1 MFLTLKIIMKNY
13 FKILP
18 ILFFSLFII
27 SCDNDDNDDG
37 LCCAGS
43 SIVDLASQ
51 TESLSTLVSALQVT
65 GLDATLS
72 SPGAF
77 TVLAPTNDAFDSF
90 LTSINASSLEEVPVD
105 VLTNVLLNH
114 VISGEVQSGS
124 LTNGYANT
132 QAISSASQTNMSIY
146 INTDNGVS
154 FNGVSSV
161 TTADVIASNGVVHIV
176 DGVIGL
182 PSVVT
187 FALADPNFDILVQ
200 ALTREDLTQDF
211 VGLLSIPSGTSP
223 SPFTV
228 FAPINSAFENLLSE
242 LGLGSL
248 NDIDEPTLSAVLA
261 YHVIAGTNQL
271 SINISDGMEFSTAGG
286 GNLTFNVGDNG
297 QGILTDNNDRTS
309 NIISVDVQADNGIIH
324 AIDAVVLP

>member
-1 MFLTLKIIMKNY
+1 MKNY

-18 ILFFSLFII
+18 ILFLSLFII
-27 SCDNDDNDDG
+27 SCDSDDNDDG

-90 LTSINASSLEEVPVD
+90 LTSINATSLQDVPVD

-211 VGLLSIPSGTSP
+211 VGLLNIPSGSSP

-228 FAPINSAFENLLSE
+228 FAPVNSAFENLLSE
-242 LGLGSL
+242 LGLSSL

-261 YHVIAGTNQL
+261 YHVIAGANQL
-271 SINISDGMEFSTAGG
+271 SINLSDGMEFSTAGG

-309 NIISVDVQADNGIIH
+309 NIILVDVQADNGIIH
-324 AIDAVVLP
+324 AIDTVVLP

>member
-1 MFLTLKIIMKNY
+1 MKNY

-18 ILFFSLFII
+18 ILFLSLFII
-27 SCDNDDNDDG
+27 SCDDDNDDDG
-37 LCCAGS
+37 VCCAGS

-77 TVLAPTNDAFDSF
+77 TVLAPTNDAFDAF
-90 LTSINASSLEEVPVD
+90 LTSINAASLEDIPVD

-114 VISGEVQSGS
+114 VIIGEVQSSS
-124 LTNGYANT
+124 LTNGYAST
-132 QAISSASQTNMSIY
+132 QAISGASGTNMSIY
-146 INTDNGVS
+146 INTDNGVT

-161 TTADVIASNGVVHIV
+161 STADVVASNGIVHIV

-187 FALADPNFDILVQ
+187 FALADPNFSSLVQ
-200 ALTREDLTQDF
+200 ALTAYDYPQSF
-211 VGLLSIPSGTSP
+211 VGLLSIPAGSAP

-228 FAPINSAFENLLSE
+228 FAPVNSAFESLLEE
-242 LGLGSL
+242 LAVSSL
-248 NDIDEPTLSAVLA
+248 YDIDEQTLGAVLS
-261 YHVIAGTNQL
+261 YHVVVGVNQFSMSL
-271 SINISDGMEFSTAGG
+271 SDGMVFTTALDQSIPGG
-286 GNLTFNVGDNG
+286 GNLTYNDGDTG
-297 QGILTDNNDRTS
+297 PGVLTDNNERTS
-309 NIISVDVQADNGIIH
+309 NMILLDVQADNGIIH
-324 AIDAVVLP
+324 AIDTVVLP

>member
-1 MFLTLKIIMKNY
+1 MKNY

-18 ILFFSLFII
+18 ILFLSLFIT
-27 SCDNDDNDDG
+27 SCDSDDNDDG

-90 LTSINASSLEEVPVD
+90 LTSINASSLEDVPVD

-187 FALADPNFDILVQ
+187 FALADPNFEILVQ

-211 VGLLSIPSGTSP
+211 VGLLNIPSGSSP

-228 FAPINSAFENLLSE
+228 FAPVNSAFENLLSE
-242 LGLGSL
+242 LGLSSL

-261 YHVIAGTNQL
+261 YHVIASANQL
-271 SINISDGMEFSTAGG
+271 SINLSDGMEFSTAGG

-309 NIISVDVQADNGIIH
+309 NIILVDVQADNGIIH
-324 AIDAVVLP
+324 AIDTVVLP

>member
-18 ILFFSLFII
+18 ILFFSLFMI

-124 LTNGYANT
+124 LTNGYAHT

-187 FALADPNFDILVQ
+187 FALADPNFEILVQ

>member
-51 TESLSTLVSALQVT
+51 TEGLSTLVSALQVT

-187 FALADPNFDILVQ
+187 FALADPNFEILVQ

-211 VGLLSIPSGTSP
+211 VGLLSIPSGNSP

>member
-1 MFLTLKIIMKNY
+1 MKNY

-18 ILFFSLFII
+18 ILFLSLFII
-27 SCDNDDNDDG
+27 SCDDDNDDDG
-37 LCCAGS
+37 VCCAGS

-90 LTSINASSLEEVPVD
+90 LTSINATSLEDIPVD

-114 VISGEVQSGS
+114 VIIGEVQSSS
-124 LTNGYANT
+124 LTNGYAST
-132 QAISSASQTNMSIY
+132 QAVSGASGTNMSIY
-146 INTDNGVS
+146 INTDNGVT

-161 TTADVIASNGVVHIV
+161 TSADVVASNGIVHIV
-176 DGVIGL
+176 DAVIGL

-187 FALADPNFDILVQ
+187 FALADPNFSSLVQ
-200 ALTREDLTQDF
+200 ALTAYDYPQSF
-211 VGLLSIPSGTSP
+211 VGLLSIPAGSAP

-228 FAPINSAFENLLSE
+228 FAPVNSAFESLLEE
-242 LGLGSL
+242 LAVSSL
-248 NDIDEPTLSAVLA
+248 YDIDEQTLGAVLS
-261 YHVIAGTNQL
+261 YHVVVGINQFSMSL
-271 SINISDGMEFSTAGG
+271 SDGMVFTTALDQSIPGG
-286 GNLTFNVGDNG
+286 GNLTYNDGDEG
-297 QGILTDNNDRTS
+297 PGVLTDNNERTS
-309 NIISVDVQADNGIIH
+309 NMILLDVQADNGIIH
-324 AIDAVVLP
+324 AIDTVVLP